1 MLIALL
7 LPLMLVSAP
16 QAGTATPPIDPI
28 VLDLPV
34 RCEIGRDCFVQNYFD
49 HDPAAGRVDYT
60 CGRLSYDGHDGTD
73 FRAATMS
80 VMQQGVPIV
89 AAAPGVVIGT
99 RDGEPDISVRERGR
113 EAVIGRE
120 AGNGVNIR
128 HGGGWTTQY
137 SHMKNGSVRVEV
149 GELVEAGEVLG
160 EIGLSGLTEFP
171 HVHLSVRYEGR
182 ELDPFVGRPG
192 PYECGGPRDSLWS
205 EEAAEMLAY
214 QPTGLLDAG
223 FATERPKSHDA
234 RAGLYRDTDFAPD
247 SPLVFWVDL
256 FGAQA
261 GDRQIFLIEGPQGV
275 VLDSDTILE
284 NSNVS
289 WFSFAG
295 DRPPDGGWPAGE
307 YSARYRLMRDGQS
320 LIDHQDS
327 VQID

>member
-1 MLIALL
+1 MLTALI
-7 LPLMLVSAP
+7 LPLALASDPGAEAAP
-16 QAGTATPPIDPI
+16 VDPI

-34 RCEIGRDCFVQNYFD
+34 RCEIGTDCFVQNYFD
-49 HDPAAGRVDYT
+49 HDPTAGRVDYN

-80 VMQQGVPIV
+80 VMERGVPIL
-89 AAAPGVVIGT
+89 AAAPGVVIGV

-113 EAVIGRE
+113 EAVLGRE

-137 SHMKNGSVRVEV
+137 SHMKKGSVRVKL

-171 HVHLSVRYEGR
+171 HIHLSVRHDGR

-192 PYECGGPRDSLWS
+192 PYDCGAPRDSLWS
-205 EEAAEMLAY
+205 EDAAETLSY

-223 FATERPKSHDA
+223 FAAERPKSHDA
-234 RAGLYRDTDFAPD
+234 RAGLYRDAAFTAG

-261 GDRQIFLIEGPQGV
+261 GDRQIFRIEGPQGV
-275 VLDSDTILE
+275 VLDSDMILE

-295 DRPPDGGWPAGE
+295 ERPPDGGWPAGE
-307 YSARYRLMRDGQS
+307 YSAAYRLMRDGRT
-320 LIDHQDS
+320 LIDHRDS
-327 VQID
+327 VRID